1 MSWVSER
8 NGARARLPESLIGQ
22 GARVE
27 AKLFIGFVNRGAV
40 GGE

>member
-8 NGARARLPESLIGQ
+8 NGACARLPESWIGQ

-27 AKLFIGFVNRGAV
+27 AKLLIGFVNRGS
-40 GGE
+40 GGR